1 MEIIKECGVCGKE
14 FVASKMSV
22 KYCCRGCERV
32 AFRRREA
39 EKKKR
44 EKENA
49 ESLLNAERNNSL
61 RNKSFLSPEDVSV
74 LFNVSLPT
82 VYRYFQ
88 TGLIKAVK
96 IRNLIADILGKMGRK
111 LYYYHKNGGIEL
123 DFLMRH
129 KGQCVPIECKA
140 TTGNAKSMR
149 TVLGHPEKYHV
160 DYAIKLG
167 DYNVGKKDKLLTLP
181 MYMAFLLKG

>member
-1 MEIIKECGVCGKE
+1 MFFTPNLNVDDIIMRITAAMPDVEIEAGNTCFIFDEIQDCPR
-14 FVASKMSV
+14 A
-22 KYCCRGCERV
+22 RG
-32 AFRRREA
+32 
-39 EKKKR
+39 
-44 EKENA
+44 
-49 ESLLNAERNNSL
+49 SL
-61 RNKSFLSPEDVSV
+61 KFH
-74 LFNVSLPT
+74 
-82 VYRYFQ
+82 
-88 TGLIKAVK
+88 
-96 IRNLIADILGKMGRK
+96 
-111 LYYYHKNGGIEL
+111 YYHKNGGIEL
-123 DFLMRH
+123 DFLMRY

>member
-1 MEIIKECGVCGKE
+1 ML
-14 FVASKMSV
+14 
-22 KYCCRGCERV
+22 
-32 AFRRREA
+32 FRSIFE
-39 EKKKR
+39 
-44 EKENA
+44 
-49 ESLLNAERNNSL
+49 
-61 RNKSFLSPEDVSV
+61 
-74 LFNVSLPT
+74 
-82 VYRYFQ
+82 
-88 TGLIKAVK
+88 
-96 IRNLIADILGKMGRK
+96 NLIADILGKMGRK

-123 DFLMRH
+123 DFLMRY

-181 MYMAFLLKG
+181 MYMAFLLDRHSSS